1 MLECAGT
8 IVIKTIRW
16 KFRTRY
22 RRVDE
27 GGKKWNCKKGKHY
40 HVFSLLQIL
49 GSLLLQIQKKQNH
62 ERYRKI
68 SSLLSS
74 NFKKIHLEET
84 RKISRRESKKN
95 ERKEKERKRKGKQK
109 KKKINPSI
117 PPHPFFP
124 RKKKRRKHRSIRH
137 AQPCPASKSSRH
149 FERKTP
155 VVSLEIDHR
164 FRSRFSPLSPRFP
177 FPRPAPRESTSRLPL
192 PTPLQLDSPTSYS
205 RPAESGSRLIIRR
218 VRLDST
224 DINEERASE
233 RDGDTDRGKKEGG
246 HRSEERIEER
256 RVEGS
261 VQTGDTGISK

>member
-68 SSLLSS
+68 SSLLSRNSS

-109 KKKINPSI
+109 KKKDKPFDPTPEKRKGENTDPFAMHNHAPRPSPRATSSGK
-117 PPHPFFP
+117 PP
-124 RKKKRRKHRSIRH
+124 SSL
-137 AQPCPASKSSRH
+137 SKSITASGR
-149 FERKTP
+149 
-155 VVSLEIDHR
+155 VSP
-164 FRSRFSPLSPRFP
+164 PLSPRFP
-177 FPRPAPRESTSRLPL
+177 FPRLAPRESTSHLPL

>member
-68 SSLLSS
+68 SSLLSRNSS

-95 ERKEKERKRKGKQK
+95 KRKEKKRKRKGKQK
-109 KKKINPSI
+109 KKKDKPFDPT
-117 PPHPFFP
+117 PPIFP
-124 RKKKRRKHRSIRH
+124 QKKEK
-137 AQPCPASKSSRH
+137 
-149 FERKTP
+149 EKTP
-155 VVSLEIDHR
+155 IHSPCTTMPRVQVLAPLRAENPR
-164 FRSRFSPLSPRFP
+164 RLSRNRSPLPVAFLP
-177 FPRPAPRESTSRLPL
+177 PL
-192 PTPLQLDSPTSYS
+192 PTISFSSTRAARIHLPPPHSPPTRFAHELFTTGRKWLSIDN
-205 RPAESGSRLIIRR
+205 PA
-218 VRLDST
+218 ST
-224 DINEERASE
+224 ARFHRYKRRASE
-233 RDGDTDRGKKEGG
+233 
-246 HRSEERIEER
+246 EERWR
-256 RVEGS
+256 YR
-261 VQTGDTGISK
+261 

>member
-1 MLECAGT
+1 M
-8 IVIKTIRW
+8 
-16 KFRTRY
+16 
-22 RRVDE
+22 
-27 GGKKWNCKKGKHY
+27 
-40 HVFSLLQIL
+40 FSLLQIL

-68 SSLLSS
+68 SSLLSRNSS

-95 ERKEKERKRKGKQK
+95 ERKEKKKKEREAK
-109 KKKINPSI
+109 KKKDKPFD
-117 PPHPFFP
+117 PTPPFFS

-224 DINEERASE
+224 DINEERARE